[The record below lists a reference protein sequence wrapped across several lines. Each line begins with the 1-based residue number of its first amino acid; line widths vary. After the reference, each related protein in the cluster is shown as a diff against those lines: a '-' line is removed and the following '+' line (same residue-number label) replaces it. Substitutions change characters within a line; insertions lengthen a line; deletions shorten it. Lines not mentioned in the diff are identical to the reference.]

1 LEAFIIYKG
10 ELKLMKLYEEFKE
23 YENLWEELNS
33 FCWFGKYFDMHGD
46 KKLVYISKE
55 LTRDADEADS
65 IIQDNIPEPYTKFIF
80 GGTVSRTTA
89 EQEGWTEIIL

>member
-1 LEAFIIYKG
+1 
-10 ELKLMKLYEEFKE
+10 MKLFEEFKE
-23 YENLWEELNS
+23 YENLWEDEDLS
-33 FCWFGKYFDMHGD
+33 KYYCWFGKYFDMHGD

-55 LTRDADEADS
+55 ITRDADEADA
-65 IIQDNIPEPYTKFIF
+65 ILQDNIPEPYTKFIF